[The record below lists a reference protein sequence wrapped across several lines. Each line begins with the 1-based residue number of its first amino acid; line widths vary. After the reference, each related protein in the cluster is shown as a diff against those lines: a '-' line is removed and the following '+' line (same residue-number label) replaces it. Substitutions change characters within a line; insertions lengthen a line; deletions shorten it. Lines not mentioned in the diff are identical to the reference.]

1 MNAPHILILEDD
13 PGTAEALQLV
23 LDAEGYRSSWAR
35 NGAEGLELAR
45 LQPASLIL
53 SDLMMPVM
61 DGLEFMRLY
70 RGGDVP
76 VVAMSAMPMLLQQA
90 LDQGAHG
97 VLSKPFRMDELLELI
112 SELTLRTTLGKPIEA
127 PSGIHFPIAVLD
139 AADRRR
145 IAALEQLRMLDWTDP
160 TSFAVSRAMLEQVAS
175 LFEADACRVHL
186 TYGNE
191 IICHEAGG
199 PAGPRF
205 RHRRS
210 ARKSSLCHYVVESI
224 APLWVPD
231 LRSSSLF
238 SGAPVSS
245 EDGFRSYA
253 GVPIFS
259 PGEVAIGTL
268 NLVWK
273 QPRFLSHGDAELL
286 RQFARIIMRGSAE
299 LLPAEFERVLALL
312 MDRAV
317 GQARPLSVFNLD
329 GSSPGSARME
339 VLGVERLVQQAT
351 GSSCAIFTALPV
363 GAAWGADAHELQDA
377 LSEAFNEKG
386 LPLSVRIYDATR
398 FFGAVERL
406 VQMLLLHPPVDSSSS
421 QVEVAQSKVD

>member
-70 RGGDVP
+70 RGGNVP

-90 LDQGAHG
+90 LDLGAHG
-97 VLSKPFRMDELLELI
+97 VLYKPFRMDDLLELI

-127 PSGIHFPIAVLD
+127 PAGINAPIAVLD

-145 IAALEQLRMLDWTDP
+145 IAALEQLRMLDWKDP
-160 TSFAVSRAMLEQVAS
+160 ASFSVSLSMLEQVAS

-186 TYGNE
+186 IHGNE
-191 IICHEAGG
+191 IICHEA
-199 PAGPRF
+199 AGPQGSRF

-273 QPRFLSHGDAELL
+273 QPHFLSHGDADLL
-286 RQFARIIMRGSAE
+286 RHFARIIMKGTAE
-299 LLPAEFERVLALL
+299 LLPTDFERVLALL

-329 GSSPGSARME
+329 GSDPGVHRFLE
-339 VLGVERLVQQAT
+339 QAT
-351 GSSCAIFTALPV
+351 GSCCAIFVAPPV
-363 GAAWGADAHELQDA
+363 GAAWGADAQQLQNA
-377 LSEAFNEKG
+377 FSEAFSEKG

-406 VQMLLLHPPVDSSSS
+406 FQMLLINPSVDVDSS
-421 QVEVAQSKVD
+421 QVEVSQRKVD